1 MDITSRNHSQ
11 SSPRRRHPCSTT
23 LSPSTRRR
31 GWPGSHSCAVT
42 VSSRVFGALD
52 NYLWWLIY
60 LWARRSHPNKPKKW
74 IVRRYF
80 GRFNKFRN
88 DRWVFGARDAV
99 NDRGDV
105 PYLVKFSW
113 TPIVRHRLVT
123 GGASPDDPGLADYWA
138 MRRRKVPPPIDDYN
152 LRLLTR
158 QDGRCPLCG
167 EHLLSPHQPP
177 QSPPDWERWW
187 LSVVRRAIASDHLT
201 HHGQGR
207 RPEGNRT
214 RLVHASCH
222 RRLRAR
228 RHASPAPPP
237 PATPSEACLSRVQ

>member
-1 MDITSRNHSQ
+1 
-11 SSPRRRHPCSTT
+11 
-23 LSPSTRRR
+23 
-31 GWPGSHSCAVT
+31 V
-42 VSSRVFGALD
+42 VSSRVFAALD
-52 NYLWWLIY
+52 NHLWWLMY
-60 LWARRSHPNKPKKW
+60 RWACRSHPNKPKKW

-158 QDGRCPLCG
+158 QDGGCPLCG

-177 QSPPDWERWW
+177 QSPPD
-187 LSVVRRAIASDHLT
+187 
-201 HHGQGR
+201 
-207 RPEGNRT
+207 
-214 RLVHASCH
+214 
-222 RRLRAR
+222 
-228 RHASPAPPP
+228 
-237 PATPSEACLSRVQ
+237 